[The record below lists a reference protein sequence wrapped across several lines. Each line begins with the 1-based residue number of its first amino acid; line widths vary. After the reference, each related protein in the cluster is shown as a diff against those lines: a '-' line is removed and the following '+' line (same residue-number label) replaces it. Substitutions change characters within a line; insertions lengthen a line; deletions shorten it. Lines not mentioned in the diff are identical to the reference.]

1 MEALFELVDA
11 CFARHGI
18 ECPAGDSK
26 FVQRRT
32 SSPVSIGTVALGCP
46 SERSLAVA
54 GGQSNSECSLSKTTP
69 APEAPALPEHNF
81 RKSSQAFCP

>member
-26 FVQRRT
+26 FVERRA
-32 SSPVSIGTVALGCP
+32 SSPVSVDTAALGCP
-46 SERSLAVA
+46 VERSSAVA
-54 GGQSNSECSLSKTTP
+54 GSECSLSKTAP
-69 APEAPALPEHNF
+69 APQPTALPEHNF
-81 RKSSQAFCP
+81 RKSSQAICP